1 MPHDDMMAAFGR
13 AVAVVSH
20 AGPGTVMSCRSIG
33 LLPIVVPRTAAL
45 GEHVDDHQVS
55 FARQMAQRS
64 QVRLAESYS
73 ELAALLDR
81 AVEEPAA
88 FRTPPPEQRA
98 GEAIARFDE
107 LVEHLIRDGRGT
119 SSRGAQ
125 EMSRLRSANRPP

>member
-1 MPHDDMMAAFGR
+1 MPHDDTMAALGR
-13 AVAVVSH
+13 AMAVVSH

-33 LLPIVVPRTAAL
+33 LLPIVVPRTAVL

-73 ELAALLDR
+73 DLAALLDR

-88 FRTPPPEQRA
+88 FRTPPPDLRA

-107 LVEHLIRDGRGT
+107 LVERLIRDRRGP
-119 SSRGAQ
+119 SSRGARD
-125 EMSRLRSANRPP
+125 MSRPRSANRPP